1 MRQTHDVVGGAL
13 KTMNDLADNLTILIT
28 ASYPPAAILT
38 MLMSEAALAFPGLRD
53 ADLAKLIDDLLQAA
67 EDGSTSSARLIP
79 FPLSRR
85 REATPVLAR
94 A

>member
-13 KTMNDLADNLTILIT
+13 KTMNDLADNLTTLIT
-28 ASYPPAAILT
+28 ASYPPAVILT
-38 MLMSEAALAFPGLRD
+38 TLMSEAALAFPGLRD
-53 ADLAKLIDDLLQAA
+53 ADIAKLIDDLLQTAKGKSAA
-67 EDGSTSSARLIP
+67 SAEVIP

-85 REATPVLAR
+85 REAATVLAS